1 MTNTRLLSELET
13 AATVAAADLLHIK
26 DAITGKDEKVTVTAF
41 VAADVHTLS
50 GARHTGTLAYSQL
63 PTGSGTWDAGSGQVV
78 TLTSSLLITDT
89 AAGSANDDGFDGAG
103 GLDVRSAVR
112 STRGSGTLRP
122 HFVGRYF
129 GTVSLASKAYPTT
142 AANPIGF
149 YTMQAWDENTS
160 NWATATLIESQV
172 TENWSATARGSRL
185 SFYTNQITTTTAV
198 EVLRLTTPGAAG
210 VATVFGNI
218 ELDGASRILSFTSA
232 TGDKTI
238 LTAGTTDLV
247 LSPGGII
254 RAPTSLAYG
263 VLAGDPSGVANF
275 AHIYVKD
282 VSASGELFLRNEAGL
297 VGQIAYGGGST
308 FTITNDATDRGYNA
322 NATTLDELADVVATL
337 IRDLA
342 GTFRLPQAA

>member
-50 GARHTGTLAYSQL
+50 GARHTGTLAYTQL
-63 PTGSGTWDAGSGQVV
+63 PTGTGSWDVGSAGV
-78 TLTSSLLITDT
+78 LTITGAVLITNKT
-89 AAGSANDDGFDGAG
+89 AGSAGDDQFDGRGGFD
-103 GLDVRSAVR
+103 VQSAVR
-112 STRGSGTLRP
+112 STRGGAATIP
-122 HFVGRYF
+122 HFAGRYL
-129 GTVSLASKAYPTT
+129 GASATVPAYP
-142 AANPIGF
+142 ASGALMGF
-149 YTMQAWDENTS
+149 VTMQAWNE
-160 NWATATLIESQV
+160 AGTAWVQGTLIESAS
-172 TENWSATARGSRL
+172 TETWTATARGSRL
-185 SFYTNQITTTTAV
+185 SFYTNQITTTTAF
-198 EVLRLTTPGAAG
+198 EVLRLTAPVAAG

-275 AHIYVKD
+275 AHVYVKD